1 MPEPN
6 NNEEYILNSDWEE
19 LIDQTDIT
27 PLVTMTDENTPEY
40 TVTINQPEGATIT
53 VALLSGETK
62 TETFTAKQGTVYTVS
77 ISGDNASKLILNTN
91 GGKVLGDMT
100 IEARDYSQD
109 DNPNYCSIIILQE
122 HAEDQVIY
130 CHVTNP
136 DGTEDTTEYR
146 NSIWVQP
153 GSRCDFS
160 LETNF
165 VRKWDLGKLNVE
177 SINPVTKN
185 VNYVYATPP
194 VIRDDFDPTICA
206 VTIIQVPHMTI
217 HVWTTAPGET
227 TEVEHTET
235 FNAKIGST
243 YRITTTMES
252 DWYEGGRVLYPTTGT
267 FNLDCTITGVSP
279 ELVMFTVHIIQTA
292 HQTITVNCN
301 GANYTTDF
309 VARKNSVWKA
319 TISSETNYKAGEI
332 TPQSSGTI
340 VSDITITATPAKLA
354 VLTLNMVPPWE
365 NTSDLYKQFTAI
377 NSVVELYHP
386 YGNIWGSDEGG
397 YIGNPGNAAW
407 IQCTDSGKY
416 WFGSSHCAA
425 DRRCYVKV
433 TPGKTYNL
441 HAYGRRYK
449 GRAYGFVLTQNDSIE
464 QNYANRC
471 WIEDL

>member
-1 MPEPN
+1 MCDQQTTSTFFF
-6 NNEEYILNSDWEE
+6 LN
-19 LIDQTDIT
+19 
-27 PLVTMTDENTPEY
+27 
-40 TVTINQPEGATIT
+40 
-53 VALLSGETK
+53 
-62 TETFTAKQGTVYTVS
+62 
-77 ISGDNASKLILNTN
+77 
-91 GGKVLGDMT
+91 
-100 IEARDYSQD
+100 
-109 DNPNYCSIIILQE
+109 
-122 HAEDQVIY
+122 
-130 CHVTNP
+130 
-136 DGTEDTTEYR
+136 
-146 NSIWVQP
+146 
-153 GSRCDFS
+153 
-160 LETNF
+160 
-165 VRKWDLGKLNVE
+165 
-177 SINPVTKN
+177 
-185 VNYVYATPP
+185 
-194 VIRDDFDPTICA
+194 
-206 VTIIQVPHMTI
+206 
-217 HVWTTAPGET
+217 
-227 TEVEHTET
+227 
-235 FNAKIGST
+235 
-243 YRITTTMES
+243 
-252 DWYEGGRVLYPTTGT
+252 
-267 FNLDCTITGVSP
+267 DCTITGVSP

-301 GANYTTDF
+301 GA
-309 VARKNSVWKA
+309 
-319 TISSETNYKAGEI
+319 YKAGEI

-354 VLTLNMVPPWE
+354 ILTLNMVPPWE